1 MWCKIRS
8 CDLKIPL
15 ATRRHSEARSLQS
28 LKSDHNKFMLETS
41 GDIKR
46 AKEYF
51 NCIGEPFFSIPIQQ
65 VIHNACIY
73 MHIKSSLVTSDNT
86 LYSLGLNAWTASV
99 SRDF

>member
-1 MWCKIRS
+1 
-8 CDLKIPL
+8 
-15 ATRRHSEARSLQS
+15 
-28 LKSDHNKFMLETS
+28 MLETS